1 MLNREDI
8 KDLCV
13 YHHADLIDLVNSIE
27 ESPYAEDIV
36 QQLYLELLTDV
47 GTEEE
52 LTKRIMRIIESN
64 VW

>member
-1 MLNREDI
+1 MLSNKEV

-13 YHHADLIDLVNSIE
+13 YHHQDLIDLVNSIDE
-27 ESPYAEDIV
+27 GPYAEDVV

-47 GTEEE
+47 GDAED
-52 LTKRIMRIIESN
+52 LTKKIIEIIESN